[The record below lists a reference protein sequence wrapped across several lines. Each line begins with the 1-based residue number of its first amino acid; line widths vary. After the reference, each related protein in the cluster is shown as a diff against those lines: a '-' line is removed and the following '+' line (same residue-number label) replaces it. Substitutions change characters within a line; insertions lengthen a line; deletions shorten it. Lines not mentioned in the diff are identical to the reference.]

1 MPRDKV
7 ILAYSGGLD
16 TSVMVPWIGEKYNL
30 DVVTFT
36 VDLGQGEDIEKIRQ
50 KALKTG
56 AVHAIAMDAKNL
68 FVDLFVYPALM
79 AGAVYEGKYP
89 LATALGRPLIAKL
102 MADAAKEQGAKA
114 VAHGCTGK
122 GNDQV
127 RFDVTFQTLAPH
139 LKIIAPVR
147 EWKMTRD
154 EEIKF
159 AQKHGIPVE
168 ATKESPYSVDLNLF
182 GRSCEAG
189 VLEDPWD
196 EPPEEAYA
204 WTVDPIKAPNTP
216 EYVEIEFERGIPV
229 ALNDEKIDGVPLI
242 QRLNELGGKHG
253 VGRIDHVENR
263 LVGIKSRE
271 LYEAPAA
278 VMLHA
283 AHYELETLV
292 LSKQAQR
299 FKTIVAQEY
308 ADLIY
313 NGLWFNAFHEDLFAF
328 VASSQRFVSGQ
339 VRVKL
344 YKGKATV
351 VGRRS
356 EHSLYS
362 KKLATYETGDQFD
375 HDAARGFIRLW
386 GLSQQTQAQQQLLK
400 DGRGFNLPGLLRH
413 EKKADQSEGDRQ

>member
-1 MPRDKV
+1 MARDKV
-7 ILAYSGGLD
+7 VLAYSGGLD

-30 DVVTFT
+30 DVIAFT
-36 VDLGQGEDIEKIRQ
+36 CDLGQGEDIERIRQ

-56 AVHAIAMDAKNL
+56 AVDAVAMDARNL
-68 FVDLFVYPALM
+68 FVDCFVFPALM
-79 AGAVYEGKYP
+79 AGAIYEGKYP

-102 MADAAKEQGAKA
+102 MADLAKERGATA

-127 RFDVTFQTLAPH
+127 RFDITFQTLAPH

-147 EWKMTRD
+147 EWKMSRP
-154 EEIKF
+154 ESLEY
-159 AQKHGIPVE
+159 AAKHGIPVE
-168 ATKESPYSVDLNLF
+168 ATKKSPYSVDLNLF

-196 EPPEEAYA
+196 EPPADAFA
-204 WTVDPIKAPNTP
+204 WTEDPVKAPDTP
-216 EYVEIEFERGIPV
+216 EYVEIEFEHGVPV
-229 ALNDEKIDGVPLI
+229 GLNNERLDGVPLI
-242 QRLNELGGKHG
+242 ERLNKLGGKHG

-278 VMLHA
+278 VILHD
-283 AHYELETLV
+283 AHRELESLC

-299 FKTIVAQEY
+299 FKTYVAQEY

-313 NGLWFNAFHEDLFAF
+313 NGLWFNPFHEDLFAF
-328 VASSQRFVSGQ
+328 VASSQRCVDGV

-344 YKGKATV
+344 FKGKATA
-351 VGRRS
+351 VGRKS
-356 EHSLYS
+356 EHSLYV
-362 KKLATYETGDQFD
+362 KKLATYETGDLYD
-375 HDAARGFIRLW
+375 HEAAQGFIRIF
-386 GLSQQTQAQQQLLK
+386 GLSQQTQAKQQMLK

-413 EKKADQSEGDRQ
+413 EAEGTK